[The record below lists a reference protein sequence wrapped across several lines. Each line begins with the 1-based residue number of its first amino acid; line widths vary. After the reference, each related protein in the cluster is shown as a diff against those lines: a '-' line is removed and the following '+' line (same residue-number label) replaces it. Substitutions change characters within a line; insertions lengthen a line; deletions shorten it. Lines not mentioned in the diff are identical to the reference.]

1 MFKFNEFGQV
11 HIEITNKC
19 QAACPMC
26 PRNIHGG
33 LSNPSLPSN
42 SWTLN
47 DFIEIFSVD
56 VLKQIYKI
64 NFCGTFGDPLMNYD
78 LSRMCEYIKI
88 NAPEVE
94 VQIHTNGSLKSTM
107 WWKNLIHSLPTKHQV
122 IFAIDGLEDT
132 HSLYRINTNYNLILK
147 NAKTFIDSGGNAE
160 WCFIKF
166 KHNEHQVN
174 DVKQLS
180 KDLGFKKFTW
190 KNSRRTGKGQLFP
203 VVDSSGKFLYN
214 IEQPSESVVK
224 FVGKKE
230 IVNNHQWQDAD
241 KIDCLA
247 IKHKELYIDAHYQL
261 SPCCMIA
268 AFLYTNYDIELLKK
282 HDLYQEDSVIEEGG
296 KIKQEILGFPRFNVL
311 EHGLKNIIESD
322 QWQTMWQQKWKD
334 KTSSTCIIMCSPN
347 SPFMPIDDQIIES
360 EKNVKV

>member
-1 MFKFNEFGQV
+1 MFKFNELREV

-26 PRNIHGG
+26 ARNIHGG
-33 LSNPSLPSN
+33 LSNPSLTSN

-56 VLKQIYKI
+56 ILKQIYKI

-78 LSRMCEYIKI
+78 LSRMCEHIKI
-88 NAPEVE
+88 NAPKVE

-107 WWKNLIHSLPTKHQV
+107 WWKDLIHSLPTKHQV
-122 IFAIDGLEDT
+122 SFAIDGLEDT
-132 HSLYRINTNYNLILK
+132 HAIYRINTNYNLILK

-160 WCFIKF
+160 WAFIKF

-174 DVKQLS
+174 EAKTLANTI
-180 KDLGFKKFTW
+180 GFRSFTT
-190 KNSRRTGKGQLFP
+190 KITRRTSKPFP
-203 VVDSSGKFLYN
+203 VVDSKGKFLYN
-214 IEQPSESVVK
+214 IEQPSDSVVK
-224 FVGKKE
+224 FVGRKE
-230 IVNNHQWQDAD
+230 IINNQQWQNAN
-241 KIDCLA
+241 KIDCLS

-268 AFLYTNYDIELLKK
+268 AFLYTSYDIELLKK
-282 HDLYQEDSVIEEGG
+282 YDLYQEDSVIEEGA
-296 KIKQEILGFPRFNVL
+296 KIKQQILDFPRFNVL
-311 EHGLKNIIESD
+311 EHGLKNIIESE

-334 KTSSTCIIMCSPN
+334 KTSSTCIIMCSAD
-347 SPFMPIDDQIIES
+347 SPFMPMDDQIIGV
-360 EKNVKV
+360 EKNV